1 MAAWAKLSVPPLQ
14 TNPSVWINIDKAK
27 TILFLVCCRRLCRS
41 VTKLGSYFHGISED
55 CSRPGIRWLKGQ
67 SRDIARIF
75 RPWEHETNSQV
86 GQNIRGATISSWWK
100 IRP

>member
-27 TILFLVCCRRLCRS
+27 TILCLCRS

-55 CSRPGIRWLKGQ
+55 CSRPGITWLKKD
-67 SRDIARIF
+67 R
-75 RPWEHETNSQV
+75 V
-86 GQNIRGATISSWWK
+86 GTLPGFSGPGNTKQIPRWDKT
-100 IRP
+100 